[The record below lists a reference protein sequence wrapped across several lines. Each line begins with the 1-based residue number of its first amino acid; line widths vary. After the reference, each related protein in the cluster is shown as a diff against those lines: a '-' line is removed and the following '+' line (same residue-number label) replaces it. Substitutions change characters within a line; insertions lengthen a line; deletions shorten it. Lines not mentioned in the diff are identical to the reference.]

1 MNDTDFESI
10 LSEHDG
16 LKVLINDRHITPFTK
31 FPSLDLFSNEFI
43 DWLSPTYFEVF
54 TSLFETHMGTN
65 KEAKVVALINAP
77 RYCNVEFK
85 EKINSLLASH
95 LTKSAEL
102 SKKLHANMKANG
114 KNLEVILATVEPL
127 NKQVLSYV
135 NKAIFAHGNSPEIKE
150 QKDIII
156 DNSLGVCSILKR
168 FKASSEIEY
177 NIFNSILTKLRP
189 IDMTRE
195 QTTRFN
201 EYQKKSNSSQNKY
214 LIISV
219 IVFILILLRFFSRM
233 SN

>member
-1 MNDTDFESI
+1 MNNTDFDSI
-10 LSEHDG
+10 LSQYDG
-16 LKVLINDRHITPFTK
+16 LKVLIRDRHITPFTK
-31 FPSLDLFSNEFI
+31 FPPLDTFSSEFI
-43 DWLSPTYFEVF
+43 EWLSPTYFEVF
-54 TSLFETHMGTN
+54 THLFEAHIGTD
-65 KEAKVVALINAP
+65 KEAKIVALINAP
-77 RYCNVEFK
+77 RYCNSDFK
-85 EKINSLLASH
+85 EKINSLLSSH

-102 SKKLHANMKANG
+102 SKKLHANMKADG
-114 KNLEVILATVEPL
+114 KNLEVILATAEPL

-135 NKAIFAHGNSPEIKE
+135 NKAIFAHGDSEEIKE
-150 QKDIII
+150 QKDLII
-156 DNSLGVCSILKR
+156 DNSLGICFILKR

-177 NIFNSILTKLRP
+177 KIFNSILDKLRP
-189 IDMTRE
+189 IDMTHE